1 MTDKEK
7 MINGLP
13 YRADGDGLFKD
24 RQQAKIV
31 LQQYNQLSPT
41 KIRERTGILKK
52 LFKETGRRLFIE
64 PPFFCDYGY
73 NVRVGENFYANYN
86 LTILDSAHV
95 EIGDNVMI
103 APNVSIFT
111 AGHPI
116 DPELRIQGWEFA
128 FPVQIGNNV
137 WIGGHTVINAGV
149 TIGDNSVIGSGSVV
163 TRDIPPNVVAV
174 GNPCRILREIQQ
186 KDKEYYAK
194 DRRYG
199 FD

>member
-24 RQQAKIV
+24 RQQTKIV
-31 LQQYNQLSPT
+31 LQQYNQLFPT
-41 KIRERTGILKK
+41 KIRERNRMLKTLFSGTGQ
-52 LFKETGRRLFIE
+52 RLFIE

-73 NVRVGENFYANYN
+73 NIQVGENFYANYN
-86 LTILDSAHV
+86 LTILDSARV

-128 FPVQIGNNV
+128 FPVQIGHNV
-137 WIGGHTVINAGV
+137 WIGGHSVINPGI

-163 TRDIPPNVVAV
+163 TRDIPPNVVAA
-174 GNPCRILREIQQ
+174 GNPCRVLREIQQ
-186 KDKEYYAK
+186 KDKAYYAK
-194 DRRYG
+194 GRRYE

>member
-24 RQQAKIV
+24 RQQTKIV
-31 LQQYNQLSPT
+31 LQQYNQLFPT
-41 KIRERTGILKK
+41 KIRERNRMLKTLFSGTGQ
-52 LFKETGRRLFIE
+52 RLFIE

-73 NVRVGENFYANYN
+73 NIQVGENFYANCN
-86 LTILDSAHV
+86 LTILDSARV

-111 AGHPI
+111 AGHPL

-128 FPVQIGNNV
+128 FPVLIGHNV
-137 WIGGHTVINAGV
+137 WIGGHSVINPGI
-149 TIGDNSVIGSGSVV
+149 TIGDNSVIVSGSVV
-163 TRDIPPNVVAV
+163 TRDIPPNVIAV
-174 GNPCRILREIQQ
+174 GNPCRVLREIQQ

-194 DRRYG
+194 GRRYE